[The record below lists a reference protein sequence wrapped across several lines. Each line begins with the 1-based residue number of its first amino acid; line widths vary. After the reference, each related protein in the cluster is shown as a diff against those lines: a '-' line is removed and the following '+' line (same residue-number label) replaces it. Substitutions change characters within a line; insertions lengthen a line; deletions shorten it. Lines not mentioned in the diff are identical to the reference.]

1 VAHNLTKNLTK
12 FCSRS
17 WPWKSRPISES
28 SRPSSLLPMGFNLLE
43 QHVSFWVYLVAMP
56 PASHRTSH
64 AQCTYPRFG
73 SSATAR
79 GSSPTS
85 NGLGRRA
92 SQFGIGSVL
101 KNALLGIDALAEI
114 IRTALPKEGRSCSQS
129 LTSDD
134 ERQNRADSTA
144 LHLWAGKKW
153 RHSDCEAQSNTE
165 AETATVYM
173 NPELR
178 R

>member
-1 VAHNLTKNLTK
+1 
-12 FCSRS
+12 
-17 WPWKSRPISES
+17 
-28 SRPSSLLPMGFNLLE
+28 MGFNLFGAK
-43 QHVSFWVYLVAMP
+43 VAFWVYLVAIP
-56 PASHRTSH
+56 SPSHRTP
-64 AQCTYPRFG
+64 TRDVLTPRFR
-73 SSATAR
+73 SSATPR

-114 IRTALPKEGRSCSQS
+114 IRTALPKEVRSCGQS

-134 ERQNRADSTA
+134 GRKNRADSTA

-153 RHSDCEAQSNTE
+153 RLSDCEAQSNTE